1 MYRWVLFDFHLK
13 LCSSSEFSLSL
24 DMPKIEP
31 SLQRSHVL
39 GKPTNASLP
48 VPWTGRKNGEQFF
61 QQKLGM
67 SPVTIWPNM
76 VAKDAGQTWWFSDV
90 FRSPKSDPYPA
101 HGVGQRIDTAWWTP
115 VGLPK
120 RASTRKHNLQA
131 IQSDLSSSW
140 FEVTKKPW
148 NHKCH
153 K

>member
-1 MYRWVLFDFHLK
+1 MSWGNPQTHHRQCLGQVAKMGSNFFSRNWACPRWWFQHFGK
-13 LCSSSEFSLSL
+13 LVEGNLGEFR
-24 DMPKIEP
+24 PKLRSFIRV
-31 SLQRSHVL
+31 SYSRMAKHGGQR
-39 GKPTNASLP
+39 
-48 VPWTGRKNGEQFF
+48 W
-61 QQKLGM
+61 
-67 SPVTIWPNM
+67 WPNM
-76 VAKDAGQTWWFSDV
+76 VV
-90 FRSPKSDPYPA
+90 FWCFPYPKSDPYPA